1 MRYYLLFIFLNLAAI
16 LAYTDFD
23 EKGKIQIEKMK
34 NHMREIRTLLRNL
47 DTSDEDDEEDLSDD
61 EYSSD
66 SDEYTPPQTNATTTE
81 PTNSTTTEPTNST
94 TTEPTTEPTT
104 TPTTTPATQK
114 PVTGKKSAL
123 VQLIT
128 FNSFKAPPAAPK
140 ITFNTFFTFINV
152 RPPRFVII
160 MISINIRRMLRN
172 LEDEVET
179 KPANCTIAPEDALK
193 EDGNVRYEC
202 DAPKQV
208 NDNVTEVAVLNVSF
222 PEGTS
227 LTMDDVNFSE
237 EAALAGTQLSKQTM
251 EISKIFRLNGGKLS
265 TYPSYF
271 TISGTIDDKDFTGNF
286 ESSPL
291 VLEVVDNETT
301 PSTSYNVSCTP
312 KSNGNNNYEFRCTP
326 ETGVKGTIYLS
337 TIKYGDKAISL
348 NMTEGDYINYATTST
363 TIPTRGKTMYRKSSS
378 GLSGGAI
385 AGIVIACAV
394 VLIIASILAIMLRKV
409 STPTAPFQNQTP
421 SIVGLRSVD
430 NYSQ

>member
-1 MRYYLLFIFLNLAAI
+1 MRHYLLFIFLNLAAI

-34 NHMREIRTLLRNL
+34 NHMRKIRTLLRNL
-47 DTSDEDDEEDLSDD
+47 DTSDEDDDENSSDED
-61 EYSSD
+61 YSSEND
-66 SDEYTPPQTNATTTE
+66 DNTP
-81 PTNSTTTEPTNST
+81 PTNST

-104 TPTTTPATQK
+104 TPTTTPETQK
-114 PVTGKKSAL
+114 PVTGRKTAL

-128 FNSFKAPPAAPK
+128 FNSFKAPLAEPR

-172 LEDEVET
+172 LQDEVET

-208 NDNVTEVAVLNVSF
+208 NDNVTEVAVLNITF

-237 EAALAGTQLSKQTM
+237 EAALAGTQLNKQTM
-251 EISKIFRLNGGKLS
+251 EISKIFRLNGGKLT

-271 TISGTIDDKDFTGNF
+271 TISGTIADDDFTGNF
-286 ESSPL
+286 ENSPL
-291 VLEVVDNETT
+291 VLEVVDYETT
-301 PSTSYNVSCTP
+301 PSTPYNVSCTP

-326 ETGVKGTIYLS
+326 EPGVKGTIYLS

-348 NMTEGDYINYATTST
+348 NMTDGDYINYATTST
-363 TIPTRGKTMYRKSSS
+363 TIPGNTNRGRTMYRKSSS

-385 AGIVIACAV
+385 AGIVIACVV
-394 VLIIASILAIMLRKV
+394 VLIIASILAIMLRKA

-421 SIVGLRSVD
+421 SIVGLRTVD